1 MNAQYKKGVVEVC
14 LLALVDK
21 GFASAYQITKAMKDH
36 LDITENTIYPMLRRL
51 TDKKYLSYEKEKIEA
66 GAPIKK
72 YQLTQEGLAHLSEEK
87 HAWNQFTNQIS
98 KILGAPHE

>member
-14 LLALVDK
+14 LLA
-21 GFASAYQITKAMKDH
+21 

-51 TDKKYLSYEKEKIEA
+51 TDKQYLTYEKERIEA

-72 YQLTQEGLAHLSEEK
+72 YKLTTDGLDHLSKEK
-87 HAWNQFTNQIS
+87 QAWHEFTLQIS
-98 KILGAPHE
+98 KILGDHHE

>member
-14 LLALVDK
+14 LLALVDN
-21 GFASAYQITKAMKDH
+21 GYASAYQITKAMKDY

-51 TDKKYLSYEKEKIEA
+51 ADKNYLSYEKEKIEA

-72 YQLTQEGLAHLSEEK
+72 YQLTQDGFEHLSEEK
-87 HAWNQFTNQIS
+87 RAWNQFTKQIS
-98 KILGAPHE
+98 KILGDHHE